1 MLLAYPKESWEI
13 TREQVNNYEDPGG
26 IGSLTWRRS
35 NTALVSYTIYYSI
48 QTLSRLYDSVVILPG
63 VTGDLILVKN
73 ERKIVK

>member
-1 MLLAYPKESWEI
+1 MVI
-13 TREQVNNYEDPGG
+13 TRERVKNYEDPGA

-48 QTLSRLYDSVVILPG
+48 QTLCTLYDFVVILPTM
-63 VTGDLILVKN
+63 TGDLILVKN